1 MIFGDEKIL
10 LITGLGETSSKQAY
24 QHVTD
29 ALKRYS
35 DGIASDA
42 QFHSL
47 TDKIIVFSRCQY
59 RPFLVGTASVRGARD
74 LRK

>member
-42 QFHSL
+42 
-47 TDKIIVFSRCQY
+47 
-59 RPFLVGTASVRGARD
+59 
-74 LRK
+74 